1 MAHTDWPAKGKS
13 DQQQPWQE
21 DDPSVAP
28 RAGLPVLASG
38 SADPAAHEL
47 FNALDQLGYETPISR
62 GENPV
67 GVIGPEEMQAVRQF
81 RADYGVQEDPSPW
94 GGDNDEARRQASA
107 FIGPWTAEAILRA
120 AERQHND
127 DEQTT
132 GQDADAGDGDDLRAQ
147 VQELAGR
154 VDKLEAAAATGT
166 PTTPDQTPAG
176 DTPAGDT
183 PTPTPATD
191 QPAETGAAPGAPPA
205 A

>member
-13 DQQQPWQE
+13 DQQQPWQD
-21 DDPSVAP
+21 DDPDVTP

-120 AERQHND
+120 AEQQRDD

-132 GQDADAGDGDDLRAQ
+132 GDTAATGGGDDDLRAQ

-154 VDKLEAAAATGT
+154 IDKLEAAAATDT
-166 PTTPDQTPAG
+166 PAAPDPAPAG
-176 DTPAGDT
+176 DTT
-183 PTPTPATD
+183 TSTPASAP
-191 QPAETGAAPGAPPA
+191 PAETGAAPGAPPQA
-205 A
+205 

>member
-13 DQQQPWQE
+13 DQKQPWQE

-94 GGDNDEARRQASA
+94 GGDNDEARHQASA

-120 AERQHND
+120 AEHQHD
-127 DEQTT
+127 DDQAADQAADDT
-132 GQDADAGDGDDLRAQ
+132 GGGDDDLRAQ
-147 VQELAGR
+147 VQELASR
-154 VDKLEAAAATGT
+154 MDKLEAAAATDT
-166 PTTPDQTPAG
+166 PTGPDQ
-176 DTPAGDT
+176 TPAGDT
-183 PTPTPATD
+183 PTPTPASAP
-191 QPAETGAAPGAPPA
+191 PAETGTAPGAPPQA
-205 A
+205 

>member
-21 DDPSVAP
+21 DDPDVTP

-120 AERQHND
+120 AEQQRDD

-132 GQDADAGDGDDLRAQ
+132 GDTAGGGGDDDLRAQ

-154 VDKLEAAAATGT
+154 IDKLEAAATTDT
-166 PTTPDQTPAG
+166 PAAPDPAPAG
-176 DTPAGDT
+176 DTT
-183 PTPTPATD
+183 TSTPASAP
-191 QPAETGAAPGAPPA
+191 PAETGAAPGAPPQA
-205 A
+205 

>member
-1 MAHTDWPAKGKS
+1 MAPSRTDWPTKGESRDK
-13 DQQQPWQE
+13 QPWQE
-21 DDPSVAP
+21 DQPDVTP

-47 FNALDQLGYETPISR
+47 FDALDRLGYETPISR

-120 AERQHND
+120 AEQQDTD
-127 DEQTT
+127 DDQ
-132 GQDADAGDGDDLRAQ
+132 AAGDQSGSDLREQ
-147 VQELAGR
+147 LQELAAR
-154 VDKLEAAAATGT
+154 VDRLEAAAAATDT
-166 PTTPDQTPAG
+166 PTQPDQA
-176 DTPAGDT
+176 PAGDT
-183 PTPTPATD
+183 PTPTPASTP
-191 QPAETGAAPGAPPA
+191 PAETGTAPGAPPQA
-205 A
+205 

>member
-1 MAHTDWPAKGKS
+1 MAPTTDWPAKGKS

-21 DDPSVAP
+21 DDPQITP

-81 RADYGVQEDPSPW
+81 RADYGVEEDPSPW

-120 AERQHND
+120 AEQHGETD
-127 DEQTT
+127 SDQEQAAPASGT
-132 GQDADAGDGDDLRAQ
+132 GDDIHEQLR
-147 VQELAGR
+147 ELADR
-154 VDKLEAAAATGT
+154 VDKLEAAGRADT
-166 PTTPDQTPAG
+166 PTAPDQA
-176 DTPAGDT
+176 PAGDT
-183 PTPTPATD
+183 PTPTPASAP
-191 QPAETGAAPGAPPA
+191 PAEAGTAPGAPPQA
-205 A
+205 

>member
-1 MAHTDWPAKGKS
+1 MAPTTDWPVKGNT
-13 DQQQPWQE
+13 DQKQPWQE
-21 DDPSVAP
+21 DEPPITP

-47 FNALDQLGYETPISR
+47 FDALDRLGYETPISR

-120 AERQHND
+120 AEHQHND
-127 DEQTT
+127 DDEPAA
-132 GQDADAGDGDDLRAQ
+132 GQDTGGAGDDDDLRAQ
-147 VQELAGR
+147 VQDLAGR
-154 VDKLEAAAATGT
+154 IDKLEAAAMTDT
-166 PTTPDQTPAG
+166 PAAPDQSPAG
-176 DTPAGDT
+176 DTT
-183 PTPTPATD
+183 TPTPASAP
-191 QPAETGAAPGAPPA
+191 PAEAGSAPGAPPQA
-205 A
+205 

>member
-1 MAHTDWPAKGKS
+1 VAPTAWPAKGNT
-13 DQQQPWQE
+13 DQKQPWQE
-21 DDPSVAP
+21 DDPAITP

-47 FNALDQLGYETPISR
+47 FNALDELGYETPISR

-120 AERQHND
+120 AEQQD
-127 DEQTT
+127 DQAADEQAAAGT
-132 GQDADAGDGDDLRAQ
+132 GSDDVRDQLQALSERI
-147 VQELAGR
+147 
-154 VDKLEAAAATGT
+154 DKLEAAAATDT
-166 PTTPDQTPAG
+166 PPTPDPAPAG
-176 DTPAGDT
+176 DTTAATPPAA
-183 PTPTPATD
+183 P
-191 QPAETGAAPGAPPA
+191 PAETGTAPGAPPQA
-205 A
+205 